1 MPVRIAELSA
11 TSGVPVPTIKY
22 YLREGLLPAG
32 ESTGRNQAVYGED
45 HLRRLKLVRALV
57 EVGGLSIAVVGEVID
72 ALGSSVEV
80 THHVLGVVQR
90 SIGPVAPPVVDQ
102 DADDE
107 VAAFLARR
115 GWGHMA
121 CDPSALALA
130 GVVATANRLGHR
142 RFADLLDGYADATAA
157 IARRDLDHLVLHSRP
172 EEVVEDMVVATVLG
186 DAALKA
192 LRRLAQRDTS
202 AGLLCQE

>member
-1 MPVRIAELSA
+1 MRISELS
-11 TSGVPVPTIKY
+11 TSSGVPVPTIKY

-32 ESTGRNQAVYGED
+32 ESTGRNQAVYGEG
-45 HLRRLKLVRALV
+45 HLRRLRLVRALV
-57 EVGGLSIAVVGEVID
+57 GVGGLSIAVVGEIIAALD
-72 ALGSSVEV
+72 ATVEV

-90 SIGPVAPPVVDQ
+90 SIGPAAPPVVDR

-115 GWGHMA
+115 GWEHMA

-157 IARRDLDHLVLHSRP
+157 IAKRDLDYLVLHSGP

-202 AGLLCQE
+202 AGLLREE